1 MALVGTV
8 TRTMGDT
15 IANSTQTG
23 PSNKAA
29 FVARNA
35 AGVTIGFFPSP
46 ATAQAAVAAGRGI
59 LLRWTRQDLR
69 GDIEQYIG
77 DDGS

>member
-1 MALVGTV
+1 MATIGTV

-15 IANSTQTG
+15 YANSTQTFQG
-23 PSNKAA
+23 NRGA

-35 AGVTIGFFPSP
+35 AGVTIGFFRS
-46 ATAQAAVAAGRGI
+46 AAGAQAAVSAGHGI
-59 LLRWTRQDLR
+59 LLRWTRKDLR